1 MEPYY
6 YNQMSKLQR
15 TAYHG
20 MLTGFQNLSSEF
32 LVPAL
37 EGAELSDIFLKLRLD
52 HPEIFWVS
60 GFKMRWYKDSGNI
73 IILPEY
79 LFEKGKIKEHQ
90 KALTA
95 RIEKLVR
102 PAKSLSEWEKEK
114 YVHDFICEN
123 VRYDKLKK
131 AYSHEI
137 IGPLG
142 QGVGVCEGIAKA
154 VKVLLDALGVW
165 CIVVICGNNPEKG
178 IRYRHTWNVV
188 KIGKTYYHLDVTFDN
203 TLGKEQE
210 EAEYRY
216 DYFNLDDKKVFR
228 DHEPLLASAPV
239 CGDGDHFYYREK
251 KLSFTKLEE
260 VSKRALQAAKK
271 KKPLVFH
278 WRGGSLNR
286 ETGKE
291 ILRLLSEAGK
301 EKQRSVRVGINVSQA
316 VFQAIYTEKFTV
328 ENMQESVVFEQAN
341 EGETD

>member
-131 AYSHEI
+131 A
-137 IGPLG
+137 
-142 QGVGVCEGIAKA
+142 
-154 VKVLLDALGVW
+154 
-165 CIVVICGNNPEKG
+165 
-178 IRYRHTWNVV
+178 
-188 KIGKTYYHLDVTFDN
+188 
-203 TLGKEQE
+203 
-210 EAEYRY
+210 
-216 DYFNLDDKKVFR
+216 
-228 DHEPLLASAPV
+228 
-239 CGDGDHFYYREK
+239 
-251 KLSFTKLEE
+251 
-260 VSKRALQAAKK
+260 
-271 KKPLVFH
+271 
-278 WRGGSLNR
+278 
-286 ETGKE
+286 
-291 ILRLLSEAGK
+291 
-301 EKQRSVRVGINVSQA
+301 
-316 VFQAIYTEKFTV
+316 
-328 ENMQESVVFEQAN
+328 
-341 EGETD
+341 